1 MKQFNFVENYD
12 SLKKWEKDVSSSPK
26 FENRQE
32 LAIDFK
38 SLNEKV
44 TY

>member
-1 MKQFNFVENYD
+1 MKQFNFVE
-12 SLKKWEKDVSSSPK
+12 SVTKMGERESTSK

-38 SLNEKV
+38 V
-44 TY
+44 